1 MTPVVTTDALDL
13 HRHRVAPATDAT
25 RPPLLLLHGTGGDEH
40 DLIDLGHAVAPGA
53 ALLSVRGNVREGD
66 APRFFRRL
74 AEGVLDQDDV
84 RRRAADLAAFVAAA
98 RERYGLAAPT
108 ALGFSNGANMAAA
121 LLALHPGTLAGAVL
135 LRPMVPL
142 DPWPATVPRPVDAA
156 RPGTPVLIVSGTDD
170 PLMRP
175 GEAERLAALLRQDGA
190 AVAHHTVRAGHGLT
204 GDDVAIATAWLARRP
219 FVS

>member
-1 MTPVVTTDALDL
+1 MTSVVTTDALDL

-98 RERYGLAAPT
+98 RERYGLAAPM

-142 DPWPATVPRPVDAA
+142 DPWSTTVPRPVDAA
-156 RPGTPVLIVSGTDD
+156 GPGTPVLIVSGSDD

-204 GDDVAIATAWLARRP
+204 GDDVAIATTWLARRP
-219 FVS
+219 LVS

>member
-40 DLIDLGHAVAPGA
+40 DLIELGHAVAPGA

-142 DPWPATVPRPVDAA
+142 DPWPTTVPRPVDAA

-175 GEAERLAALLRQDGA
+175 GEAERLAVLLRQDGA

>member
-84 RRRAADLAAFVAAA
+84 RRRAADLATFVAAA

-142 DPWPATVPRPVDAA
+142 DPWPATVQA
-156 RPGTPVLIVSGTDD
+156 GTPVLIVSGSDD

-175 GEAERLAALLRQDGA
+175 GEVERLAALLRQDGA
-190 AVAHHTVRAGHGLT
+190 AVAHHTVRAGHGLG